1 MNLIAGKIPETLD
14 LKGCFIKLKS
24 PRGGQIELLARCG
37 LTDKFL
43 FSESDDRSDCICSN
57 LPGNTICIPRLQKG
71 ETTGEREFMMIEGIE
86 GCAVLSVEAEREVIT
101 MVALFAGAPREFAE
115 T

>member
-1 MNLIAGKIPETLD
+1 MRSMDYLTLFAEVGRQLCDGTDSNWVMNFIAGKITEALD

-71 ETTGEREFMMIEGIE
+71 
-86 GCAVLSVEAEREVIT
+86 
-101 MVALFAGAPREFAE
+101 
-115 T
+115 

>member
-1 MNLIAGKIPETLD
+1 
-14 LKGCFIKLKS
+14 
-24 PRGGQIELLARCG
+24 
-37 LTDKFL
+37 
-43 FSESDDRSDCICSN
+43 
-57 LPGNTICIPRLQKG
+57 
-71 ETTGEREFMMIEGIE
+71 MMIEGIE